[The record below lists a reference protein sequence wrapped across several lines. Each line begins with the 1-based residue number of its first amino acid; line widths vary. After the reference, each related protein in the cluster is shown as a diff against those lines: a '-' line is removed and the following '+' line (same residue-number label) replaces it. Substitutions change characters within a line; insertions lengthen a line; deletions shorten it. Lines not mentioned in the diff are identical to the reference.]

1 MDLFSHQRDQQLQ
14 RQAPLAERL
23 RPQCLSDFIG
33 QEEILGPG
41 CLLRR
46 AIEADR
52 LGSIIL
58 HGPPGTGKT
67 SLARIIANSSRC
79 YFSSLNAVLA
89 GVREL
94 REAVE
99 QAQEK
104 LGRHGLRTLLFIDEV
119 HRFNKSQQDALLPW
133 VENGTVTLIG
143 ATTENPFFEVNKALL
158 SRSRLFRLEPLRRV
172 HLELLLQR
180 AIDDKEN
187 GYGSK
192 SIQISADARQHLVT
206 VAGGDARSL
215 LNALELAVESSQANN
230 KGIIEIN
237 LSIAEQSIQQQAV
250 LYDKHGDAH
259 FDTISAFIKSIR
271 GSDPDAAL
279 FWLARMVKA
288 GEDSRF
294 IFRRLLIAAAE
305 DIGLADPQAMVVVE
319 ACASAFDRI
328 GLPEGIYPL
337 VQATLYLAN
346 TNKSNSTKAY
356 FDAFNSLVQERAQE
370 IPAHLRDPSRDGA
383 AFGDGEN
390 YLYPHNYSN
399 NWVAQQY
406 LPSALQGEM
415 FYRPGIIGWEG
426 ERLKQ
431 QQQHRY
437 AQLLQH
443 RFWQRISLQPR
454 HRVLICNCPSI
465 HWALP
470 VIMATNE
477 GLVCLQV
484 DDQLLAKKL
493 ETQLQLF
500 DNLQKPSIHQANPL
514 QLEKLQTKTGG
525 KFDHIITHNP
535 LINAN
540 PSDRHKW
547 LKQLDLLVTQTGRI
561 DLLFSYGKCGPL
573 GLFPEEDLK
582 SANSEV
588 NHPTSNQTKSEEEWL
603 LLQDWGQAA
612 KTELENSAWQISEEY
627 WQEKILVS
635 ITSNWL
641 ERWFSNKS
649 SYRQWWLANFSIDL
663 FTELENY
670 YRQRLGNQ
678 FEQLLQHHHL
688 IGHKKTPPNGG
699 VN

>member
-1 MDLFSHQRDQQLQ
+1 
-14 RQAPLAERL
+14 
-23 RPQCLSDFIG
+23 
-33 QEEILGPG
+33 
-41 CLLRR
+41 
-46 AIEADR
+46 
-52 LGSIIL
+52 
-58 HGPPGTGKT
+58 
-67 SLARIIANSSRC
+67 
-79 YFSSLNAVLA
+79 
-89 GVREL
+89 
-94 REAVE
+94 
-99 QAQEK
+99 
-104 LGRHGLRTLLFIDEV
+104 
-119 HRFNKSQQDALLPW
+119 
-133 VENGTVTLIG
+133 
-143 ATTENPFFEVNKALL
+143 
-158 SRSRLFRLEPLRRV
+158 
-172 HLELLLQR
+172 
-180 AIDDKEN
+180 
-187 GYGSK
+187 
-192 SIQISADARQHLVT
+192 
-206 VAGGDARSL
+206 
-215 LNALELAVESSQANN
+215 
-230 KGIIEIN
+230 
-237 LSIAEQSIQQQAV
+237 
-250 LYDKHGDAH
+250 
-259 FDTISAFIKSIR
+259 
-271 GSDPDAAL
+271 
-279 FWLARMVKA
+279 
-288 GEDSRF
+288 
-294 IFRRLLIAAAE
+294 
-305 DIGLADPQAMVVVE
+305 MVVVE

-415 FYRPGIIGWEG
+415 FYKPGIIGWEG

-437 AQLLQH
+437 AQLLQN

-470 VIMATNE
+470 VIMATTE

-484 DDQLLAKKL
+484 EDQLLAKRL

-514 QLEKLQTKTGG
+514 QLEKLQTQRGG
-525 KFDHIITHNP
+525 KFNHIITHNP
-535 LINAN
+535 LVNAN
-540 PSDRHKW
+540 QSDRHKW

-561 DLLFSYGKCGPL
+561 DLLFSYGKCGPF
-573 GLFPEEDLK
+573 GLLPEEDLK
-582 SANSEV
+582 SANREA
-588 NHPTSNQTKSEEEWL
+588 NCATTNPTKSEEEWL
-603 LLQDWGQAA
+603 LLQDWGQVA
-612 KTELENSAWQISEEY
+612 KTELENSAWQVSEEY
-627 WQEKILVS
+627 WQETILVS
-635 ITSNWL
+635 ITSSWL
-641 ERWFSNKS
+641 ERWFSKKS
-649 SYRQWWLANFSIDL
+649 SYRQWWLANFSIDI

-678 FEQLLQHHHL
+678 FVQPLQHHHL

>member
-1 MDLFSHQRDQQLQ
+1 SRGLGDVYK
-14 RQAPLAERL
+14 RQ
-23 RPQCLSDFIG
+23 
-33 QEEILGPG
+33 
-41 CLLRR
+41 
-46 AIEADR
+46 
-52 LGSIIL
+52 
-58 HGPPGTGKT
+58 PGTGKT

-158 SRSRLFRLEPLRRV
+158 SRSRLFRLEPLSRV
-172 HLELLLQR
+172 HLELMLQR

-192 SIQISADARQHLVT
+192 SIQISADAREHLVA

-215 LNALELAVESSQANN
+215 LNALELAVESSQTNSE
-230 KGIIEIN
+230 GIIEIN
-237 LSIAEQSIQQQAV
+237 LSVAEQSIQQQAV
-250 LYDKHGDAH
+250 LYDKQGDAH

-356 FDAFNSLVQERAQE
+356 FDAFNSLVKERAQE

-383 AFGDGEN
+383 ALGDGEN

-415 FYRPGIIGWEG
+415 FYKPGIIGWEG
-426 ERLKQ
+426 ERFKQ

-484 DDQLLAKKL
+484 EDQLLAKKL

-500 DNLQKPSIHQANPL
+500 DNLQKPSIQQVNPL
-514 QLEKLQTKTGG
+514 QLEKLQTQGAG

-535 LINAN
+535 LVNAN

-561 DLLFSYGKCGPL
+561 DLLFSYGKYGPF
-573 GLFPEEDLK
+573 GLLPEEYLK
-582 SANSEV
+582 SASSEA
-588 NHPTSNQTKSEEEWL
+588 NCATTNQSESEQKWL
-603 LLQDWGQAA
+603 LLQDWGQVA
-612 KTELENSAWQISEEY
+612 KAELENSAWQVSEEY
-627 WQEKILVS
+627 WQETILVS
-635 ITSNWL
+635 ITSSWL

-663 FTELENY
+663 FNELENY

-678 FEQLLQHHHL
+678 FVQPLQHHHL
-688 IGHKKTPPNGG
+688 IGHKKTPPIGG